1 MNAKLR
7 RGVAVDVA
15 TGIDRRDGRH
25 VLDESGR
32 ARSRRPAML
41 SAFFIAGADCR
52 ASSLEVAYWCSGAS
66 QIGGA
71 AGSLSRSCIAGAPE
85 LVEQVREDRQ
95 QVACRKLD
103 RQAQGVAEPIG
114 VEACNP
120 CPHDVRP
127 HTGLGKQLVQM
138 GKLWIFPG
146 ECGRDQRC
154 QGLMQALP
162 DKSVLRLRD
171 CGSAG
176 ELSQADDPLQVRRI
190 HWKLSQDGALQTI
203 GREI

>member
-7 RGVAVDVA
+7 RGVAVEVA
-15 TGIDRRDGRH
+15 TGIDRRMPGH
-25 VLDESGR
+25 ALDESGR
-32 ARSRRPAML
+32 ARSRRPARL

-176 ELSQADDPLQVRRI
+176 ELSQAYDPF
-190 HWKLSQDGALQTI
+190 
-203 GREI
+203 